1 MPWMPA
7 SIAPQHW
14 WRCGR
19 HQLCL
24 VRKSSRRSA
33 LEREAEDNPG
43 KLVTVDMNVVH
54 SMALASMHIRATYIY
69 IYIICYIYACMYVY
83 IFIQQEVHILQ
94 NIAIRA
100 YLRKSRCLGMCALNH
115 ARTP

>member
-1 MPWMPA
+1 MRA
-7 SIAPQHW
+7 LDACEH
-14 WRCGR
+14 RA
-19 HQLCL
+19 
-24 VRKSSRRSA
+24 SA
-33 LEREAEDNPG
+33 LVEVRPPPALPCEEVKQEECIGEGGRGQPRKISDCRYERGSFNGTSFNA
-43 KLVTVDMNVVH
+43 H
-54 SMALASMHIRATYIY
+54 QSHIY